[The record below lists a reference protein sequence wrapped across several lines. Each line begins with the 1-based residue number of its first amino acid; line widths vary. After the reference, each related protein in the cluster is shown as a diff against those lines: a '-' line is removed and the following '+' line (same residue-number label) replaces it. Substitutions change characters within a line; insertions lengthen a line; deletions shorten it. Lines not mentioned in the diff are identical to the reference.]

1 MNIKIYVYWAQYAF
15 KYLTSSVLFNTK
27 QVELF
32 QILTLKSR
40 QIYGMH

>member
-1 MNIKIYVYWAQYAF
+1 
-15 KYLTSSVLFNTK
+15 VLFNTK

-32 QILTLKSR
+32 QILNLKNR